1 MADDKMSTSE
11 HSDCY
16 SASEANW
23 SAASD
28 ASGMFEIF
36 VDPPQQYY
44 HDYVNTGAILTLD
57 VEIHRPALTHSDSI
71 RLIVV
76 EPSSSINAP
85 VHLSFAV
92 TTLANPS
99 AYYGFSY
106 AWGPT
111 LTDGSHLTDTVYLDT
126 LPLRVTA
133 HLHGAFKNIR
143 RHAHRVCSTDLLT
156 LWIDTLCID
165 QQNVDERNSQVAMMG
180 RIYAQACAVILWVGT
195 LGPSSHRS
203 LKEAILL
210 EEQDVNVAP
219 GGTSPACSIR
229 LPADVSDSIVDQAY
243 FSRRW
248 VIQEVLMQ
256 PNRTTECFDLRDRL
270 FSLLAISDETHGIIP
285 DYCIS
290 YTNLYIRFATSCI
303 REGQLSTILACAA
316 ATRRYSGTNFMAM
329 PSWVPDWRQC
339 FRTADVR
346 ETKGR
351 RHNPRKTVVYNDRV
365 QFDAHVYWLC
375 ERHGSDRLIWDREHC
390 DLILLEL
397 QYLLKLRNR
406 QAVLPDC
413 AGDPDSY
420 TSIGNGDSGTKALI
434 MCVTPGAR
442 GWDHNPH
449 EFPKSSSMPDVGT
462 ASEEGLNL
470 VLVTWNRMLRL
481 RSSSTSPTI
490 RIPRWPPSITRDRR
504 YQKRNLLATTIIL
517 PPHTW
522 REEGI
527 DAALHHNGQHID
539 TLIEPPD
546 VAQSYQIAAQAG
558 YPVITIPAGV
568 HSLSGMPFG
577 FALIGTAWSE
587 AKLIG
592 LATVEDL
599 FVGSGSSYQRSR
611 MRTTWDGY
619 LERVVRVAAQ
629 CVGY

>member
-1 MADDKMSTSE
+1 MSTSE

-256 PNRTTECFDLRDRL
+256 PNRYVLVADQLITFESLQLTIANRGKLSPLGRRRKDRDHAPLLTNLIRYSTTECFDLRDRL

-442 GWDHNPH
+442 CVLLL
-449 EFPKSSSMPDVGT
+449 SS
-462 ASEEGLNL
+462 E
-470 VLVTWNRMLRL
+470 
-481 RSSSTSPTI
+481 
-490 RIPRWPPSITRDRR
+490 
-504 YQKRNLLATTIIL
+504 
-517 PPHTW
+517 
-522 REEGI
+522 
-527 DAALHHNGQHID
+527 
-539 TLIEPPD
+539 
-546 VAQSYQIAAQAG
+546 
-558 YPVITIPAGV
+558 
-568 HSLSGMPFG
+568 HSDSGMP
-577 FALIGTAWSE
+577 SE
-587 AKLIG
+587 SQTFRLVDNFPFLRI
-592 LATVEDL
+592 
-599 FVGSGSSYQRSR
+599 SRISSLKVS
-611 MRTTWDGY
+611 
-619 LERVVRVAAQ
+619 
-629 CVGY
+629 